1 MSSAIFPILIS
12 LILGGGMYFII
23 NSLPLDNL
31 VKMMVALV
39 VVIASYTILAE
50 VFQTKY
56 TY

>member
-1 MSSAIFPILIS
+1 MASIILPILIS
-12 LILGGGMYFII
+12 LILGGGMYFLI

-31 VKMMVALV
+31 VKMTVALI

-50 VFQTKY
+50 VFQTRY